1 MAPMESVSTTIAEPS
16 RYNALA
22 EVSIAHSRVPG
33 ENTVRNIERCIISDV
48 LHLQSSR
55 PHRPVPVANFE
66 LHDVESMS
74 VPGYSALLEQVTV
87 IVVTYNSEHC
97 MRRLATGLRNLPN
110 VIVVDN
116 ASQDQTIQAVNSVL
130 PEATLITLSAN
141 KGYGAANNIAL
152 ARVRTPYALLLN
164 PDCVVLESD
173 IVALVTGGKEWP
185 QATLLVP
192 QLLDARGNMQLN
204 YSWPRRF
211 WVPRTGPAQGP
222 LAVGYAC
229 AATMLV
235 NMAALQPV
243 GFFDERFFLY
253 YEDEDLCLRVFQR
266 HGQILV
272 LPSVRI
278 THLSRGSVRGPRPS
292 RTEYLRGYHHVQSKI
307 FFIRKHAG
315 TRAASTA
322 RARVMLSAGF
332 VVLVRLL
339 TFSPRLLARAWGRL
353 VGILTLPP

>member
-1 MAPMESVSTTIAEPS
+1 MREPE
-16 RYNALA
+16 Y
-22 EVSIAHSRVPG
+22 
-33 ENTVRNIERCIISDV
+33 T
-48 LHLQSSR
+48 
-55 PHRPVPVANFE
+55 
-66 LHDVESMS
+66 
-74 VPGYSALLEQVTV
+74 ALLEEVTA
-87 IVVTYNSEHC
+87 IVVTYNSAHC
-97 MRRLATGLRNLPN
+97 IARLATGLRNLPN
-110 VIVVDN
+110 VLVVDN
-116 ASQDQTIQAVNSVL
+116 ASQDETIQAVNSVL
-130 PEATLITLSAN
+130 PKATLIGLSAN
-141 KGYGAANNIAL
+141 KGFGAASNIGL

-173 IVALVTGGKEWP
+173 LVALVMGGKAWP
-185 QATLLVP
+185 DATLLVP
-192 QLLDARGNMQLN
+192 QLLDARGNIQLN

-235 NMAALQPV
+235 NMAALESV

-272 LPSVRI
+272 LPSIRI
-278 THLSRGSVRGPRPS
+278 THLSRGSVRGPHPW

-307 FFIRKHAG
+307 FFIQKHAG
-315 TRAASTA
+315 AKAALAA
-322 RARVMLSAGF
+322 RAQLMVSGGI

-353 VGILTLPP
+353 VGIWTLSS